1 MDVAYLHPIFLC
13 LRGNLALL
21 LIGSSALFLPVYA
34 QSSPDSLLLQDG
46 WSSFIESQLQV
57 GLLSE
62 EEAQSAAMLYD
73 ELRRTPLNINVVSAE
88 ELRRIPLLTDYQ
100 IYQFIHYRTEHRS
113 FHELSELKLVPGWG
127 LSLIA
132 QLLPVLTCHTQEEDQ
147 HMLGNTL
154 QSTYDASLFYGR
166 HSSTTLFRKALL
178 GSSDAIRCSYSYS
191 TPKHLSLFV
200 AGEKDYGEPWHW
212 EGHRGFDAYSFHAQ
226 LQFRTLTLLVGDYR
240 VARGSGLL
248 LAQGAF
254 PLNYLS
260 LTPRQGMGIRP
271 VRNMT
276 ETDFSRGVACV
287 AQIGVCRV
295 GAFASLRR
303 LDAHRISDGMLSA
316 LSEAGLHTTDAAW
329 SARGKAK
336 SRLCG
341 GWLEYHSELL
351 DLAIQGIYQDWQG
364 DQLRHPPGSQG
375 DHKLEGL
382 SKYAAGSLSYRYQTE
397 SGHLRMNGEMAWMNQ
412 SAWAFIQHLSYLQ
425 GAWADIHLS
434 LWHIGKHYWT
444 YYGRAGT
451 HSLRPHG
458 EDGGRFQLQL
468 TPLGRLGT
476 TLLYCEGYRVHL
488 PREGTDAYRT
498 GINYGLMTSL
508 QLETDMSVVLHYRG
522 RKGSQRIKLEGQ
534 YNLGVC
540 RPRLALLYA
549 SGEKGSSWAVQ
560 SAVSCQPS
568 DRLQVDCFADVFQAP
583 NWESRLYALTPMIRG
598 EYGTTLLYGR
608 GLLVGGRV
616 RFRLNPH
623 WQAEGRIQYE
633 RQQQEERPTKT
644 LIAVALR
651 CQGW

>member
-46 WSSFIESQLQV
+46 WRSFIESQLQV

-73 ELRRTPLNINVVSAE
+73 ELRRTPLDINVVSAE

-113 FHELSELKLVPGWG
+113 FHELSELKLIPGWS
-127 LSLIA
+127 LSLIS
-132 QLLPVLTCHTQEEDQ
+132 LLHPVLTCRTKEEDQ
-147 HMLGNTL
+147 PLLGNTL
-154 QSTYDASLFYGR
+154 QSTCDAYVFYGR
-166 HSSTTLFRKALL
+166 RSSTTLSLKSLL
-178 GSSDAIRCSYSYS
+178 GSSDALRCSYSYA
-191 TPKHLSLFV
+191 TPQRLSLFV
-200 AGEKDYGEPWHW
+200 AGEKDYGEPWHR
-212 EGHRGFDAYSFHAQ
+212 EGHHGFDAYSFHAQ
-226 LQFRTLTLLVGDYR
+226 LQSRALTLLVGDYR
-240 VARGSGLL
+240 VARGCGLL
-248 LAQGAF
+248 LSQGAF

-260 LTPRQGMGIRP
+260 LSPRQGMGIRP
-271 VRNMT
+271 VRSMT

-287 AQIGVCRV
+287 AQIGACRV
-295 GAFASLRR
+295 GAFVSQRH
-303 LDAHRISDGMLSA
+303 LDAHRTSDGMLSA
-316 LSEAGLHTTDAAW
+316 LSETGLHTSEAARE
-329 SARGKAK
+329 ARGKAK
-336 SRLCG
+336 SRLLG
-341 GWLEYHSELL
+341 GWLECHSESF
-351 DLAIQGIYQDWQG
+351 DLAMQGIYQDWQG

-397 SGHLRMNGEMAWMNQ
+397 SGHLRMNGEMAWMNR

-468 TPLGRLGT
+468 TPLGCLGT

-488 PREGTDAYRT
+488 SQEGADAYRR

-508 QLETDMSVVLHYRG
+508 QLEADMSVVLHYRG

-534 YNLGVC
+534 YNSGVC

-549 SGEKGSSWAVQ
+549 RGEKGSSWAVQ
-560 SAVSCQPS
+560 SAVRYLISE
-568 DRLQVDCFADVFQAP
+568 RLQVDCFADVFQAP
-583 NWESRLYALTPMIRG
+583 NWESRLYALTPMLHG

-608 GLLVGGRV
+608 GGLVGGRV
-616 RFRLNPH
+616 RFRLNHH
-623 WQAEGRIQYE
+623 WQVEGRIQYE

-644 LIAVALR
+644 LIAVSLR
-651 CQGW
+651 YQGW